1 MCESTVP
8 ALAIAEQHG
17 ADDAMDMIQ
26 AAYEEQ
32 IQEVLAADLAASSGH
47 VAAADSQEAPA
58 MAEEISVAP
67 MDVDSA
73 VPALAVAEQHGADEA
88 ADMIQAAFDERAR
101 ELEAEMLSARR
112 SYEAALRARGGA

>member
-1 MCESTVP
+1 
-8 ALAIAEQHG
+8 
-17 ADDAMDMIQ
+17 MDMIQ

-32 IQEVLAADLAASSGH
+32 IQEVLAADLAASGGS

-58 MAEEISVAP
+58 MAEEISAAP

-101 ELEAEMLSARR
+101 ELEADMLSARR